1 MKKITLF
8 VCLFTIAFVNAQDA
22 DKTTSDKL
30 SFEKGTQFVNLNFSV
45 NSSET
50 NFERQTQD
58 QLDTGETKAFGFS
71 INASYAHAINNNL
84 FLGLGVGYGSNK
96 NEATNID
103 GSVNENDSKSYQV
116 FPYVRYYKG
125 IGKKLALFIQGEAR
139 YSHFENEL
147 NALNDGESDNFFV
160 GIRPGITFMLNK
172 NFALETS
179 FGALG
184 YTHSKID
191 NGRFNTEATSNSFN
205 LSLNSSN
212 LFFGL
217 NYYF

>member
-1 MKKITLF
+1 MKKITL
-8 VCLFTIAFVNAQDA
+8 VMCLLFIAFVNAQDD
-22 DKTTSDKL
+22 DKATSDKL
-30 SFEKGTQFVNLNFSV
+30 TFEKNTQFVNLNFSV
-45 NSSET
+45 NSAESD
-50 NFERQTQD
+50 FERQNQN

-71 INASYAHAINNNL
+71 ISASYAYAINNNL
-84 FLGLGVGYGSNK
+84 FLGLGVGYGSNIR
-96 NEATNID
+96 EVTATNQ
-103 GSVNENDSKSYQV
+103 NDNDSESKSYQV

-125 IGKKLALFIQGEAR
+125 IGKKIALFIQGEAR
-139 YSHFENEL
+139 FSHFENQF
-147 NALNDGESDNFFV
+147 NALNEGESDNFFV

-184 YTHSKID
+184 YTHTKLD
-191 NGRFNTEATSNSFN
+191 NGQFNTEVTTNSFD